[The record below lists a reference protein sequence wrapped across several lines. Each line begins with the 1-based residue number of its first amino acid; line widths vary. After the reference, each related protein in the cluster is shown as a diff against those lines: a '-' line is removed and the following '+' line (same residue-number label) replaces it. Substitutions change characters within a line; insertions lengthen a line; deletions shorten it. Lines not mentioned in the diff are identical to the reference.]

1 MIRPAHYHEHATT
14 PLLHQVSASS
24 GFHAKLRITLE
35 EGEEAVD
42 RLLRS
47 YDPSMADHHRAVADL
62 AVSIANRLGL
72 PQHEA
77 RGIGLAASLHDIGI
91 IGDPGMIDPDD
102 RTTPYDPTSAH
113 ARTGATIVDDIRF
126 PWPIQAMILQH
137 HEHLDG
143 TGQPYG
149 LDGDAILPSSRVIT
163 VADTV
168 VTRSTEVRSLDMAL
182 AELAE
187 GRGTRFDADVVDA
200 CLDLFPTV
208 ALGAARSVTQGS

>member
-1 MIRPAHYHEHATT
+1 MRAR
-14 PLLHQVSASS
+14 
-24 GFHAKLRITLE
+24 G
-35 EGEEAVD
+35 
-42 RLLRS
+42 S
-47 YDPSMADHHRAVADL
+47 YDDETSDEALLSGVAVGDNRAVL
-62 AVSIANRLGL
+62 AFVRRYQRRLF
-72 PQHEA
+72 
-77 RGIGLAASLHDIGI
+77 GLALGI
-91 IGDPGMIDPDD
+91 VGDPGMVDPDD

-113 ARTGATIVDDIRF
+113 ACTGATIVDDIRF
-126 PWPIQAMILQH
+126 PWPIQVMILQH

-149 LDGDAILPSSRVIT
+149 LDGDAILLGSRVIT

-168 VTRSTEVRSLDMAL
+168 VTRSTVVPSLDMAL

-208 ALGAARSVTQGS
+208 AQGAARSVTQGT

>member
-1 MIRPAHYHEHATT
+1 MIRLAHSDERTT
-14 PLLHQVSASS
+14 TLLLHQASASS
-24 GFHAKLRITLE
+24 GFHAKLRTTLE

-62 AVSIANRLGL
+62 AASIATHLGL
-72 PQHEA
+72 PQHES

-113 ARTGATIVDDIRF
+113 ARTGARIVDDIRF
-126 PWPIQAMILQH
+126 PWPIQVMILQH

-149 LDGDAILPSSRVIT
+149 LDGDAILLGSRVIT

-168 VTRSTEVRSLDMAL
+168 VTRSTVVPSLDMAL

-208 ALGAARSVTQGS
+208 AQGAARSVTQGT